1 MFVIC
6 LISYQALHFFVELAV
21 LFFDIV
27 FALDIINGMKINIDK
42 FKKKLEEEL
51 ENLTAELTKIGRIN
65 PNNPADWEAL
75 PTEADTPRE
84 EANEFAD
91 RIEDY
96 EENTAILKEL
106 EIRFNE
112 VKNALERIKK
122 ETYGVCCVCGEQI
135 EIKRLEANEAAT
147 TCVKHMK

>member
-1 MFVIC
+1 MFHRQHVSAGFI
-6 LISYQALHFFVELAV
+6 
-21 LFFDIV
+21 FFDIV
-27 FALDIINGMKINIDK
+27 LTFDIINGMKIDTNK

-65 PNNPADWEAL
+65 LSNPIDWEAL
-75 PTEADTPRE
+75 PIKADTPRE
-84 EANEFAD
+84 EANEAAD

-122 ETYGVCCVCGEQI
+122 ETYGVCVVCGGQI
-135 EIKRLEANEAAT
+135 EIERLEANEAAT
-147 TCVKHMK
+147 TCVKHIK